1 MTAREIIKGHLKS
14 SRFIV
19 VMATLFLTFIGAV
32 ITMFEPKFPF
42 LVFAGI
48 MNGSG
53 VVTYISKTLEPGA
66 RERRKGENLANG
78 KVE

>member
-1 MTAREIIKGHLKS
+1 MSFREVIKGHLRS

-19 VMATLFLTFIGAV
+19 VMSTLLLTFIGAV
-32 ITMFEPKFPF
+32 IKTIFDEFPF
-42 LVFAGI
+42 VVFAGI

-66 RERRKGENLANG
+66 KERRKGGNDANS
-78 KVE
+78 KS

>member
-1 MTAREIIKGHLKS
+1 MS
-14 SRFIV
+14 
-19 VMATLFLTFIGAV
+19 TLVLTFIGAV

-66 RERRKGENLANG
+66 RERRKGENLASG